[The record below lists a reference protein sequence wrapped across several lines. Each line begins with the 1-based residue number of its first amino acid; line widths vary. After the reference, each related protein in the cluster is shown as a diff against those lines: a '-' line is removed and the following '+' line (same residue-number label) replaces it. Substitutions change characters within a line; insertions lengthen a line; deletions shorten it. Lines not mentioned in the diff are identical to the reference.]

1 MFALITFLSVFIPL
15 YCVYQLGSLAG
26 LFSERSGVAN
36 VAIEGN
42 MIVGA
47 VVFSIIQQLMVVNF
61 SPLVSFVTALILGV
75 VLSGLFMMLLA
86 IMTNRYL
93 ADHIISGTALNIL
106 APAAMILLY
115 MVLSTN
121 VDTSNP
127 GSPVWSGN
135 IPPLISEWT
144 WHLTIDG
151 KSNNSFNTMYIVLLA
166 ITLIILLMSNFALN
180 KTKFGLRL
188 KSSGENPYALETA
201 GVSVRRTRTTAL
213 YIAGLLSSL
222 AGIAFAVKGSFF
234 FTVKGSGFLAIG
246 ILILGQYRIMG
257 TIIGSIIMAAFI
269 GAFDTIELLKG
280 TSDLGF
286 IKNVNILKMIPYLV
300 PLIGLVFLKTSYV
313 PKAVGTNFKKDQR

>member
-1 MFALITFLSVFIPL
+1 MFALVTFLSVFIPL

-47 VVFSIIQQLMVVNF
+47 VVFSIIQQLMVVHF
-61 SPLVSFVTALILGV
+61 SPLISFATALVLGV
-75 VLSGLFMMLLA
+75 ILSGLFMMLLA

-93 ADHIISGTALNIL
+93 ADHIIAGTALNIL
-106 APAAMILLY
+106 APALMILLY

-121 VDTSNP
+121 VETGS

-135 IPPLISEWT
+135 IPPIISDWN

-151 KSNNSFNTMYIVLLA
+151 KSNNDFNTMYLVILV
-166 ITLIILLMSNFALN
+166 ITILILFLSNFALN

-201 GVSVRRTRTTAL
+201 GISVKKTRTTAL
-213 YIAGLLSSL
+213 YIAGMLSSL
-222 AGIAFAVKGSFF
+222 AGIAFAIKGPFF

-246 ILILGQYRIMG
+246 ILIMGQYRIKG
-257 TIIGSIIMAAFI
+257 TVIGSLLLATFI
-269 GAFDTIELLKG
+269 GTFDTVEILKG

-286 IKNVNILKMIPYLV
+286 IKNVNILKMLPYLI
-300 PLIGLVFLKTSYV
+300 PLVGLIFLRTSYV